1 MTPEPALS
9 PIRVS
14 EVTKTYRA
22 GSVRALDRVSLEIAP
37 GETFGI
43 IGPNGAGKTTLVGC
57 LLGLLRPDSGTIT
70 LGGHAPDDLAV
81 RRLTGYLPE
90 RLVLDRWMTGLDF
103 LEYHHALARLDA
115 VARRADCEAALARVG
130 LEPAAGRQAIRRF
143 SRGML
148 QRLGL
153 AQAMLG
159 SPRYVFLDEPISG
172 VDPAGVMLFRRL
184 LLELKATGAT
194 VIVNSH
200 QLAEVEKIC
209 DRVAFV
215 KGGQVQSIETVTAG
229 AELQRVMAVR
239 WAATTPE
246 SAITAPALGAA
257 AAGAG
262 ASLIGATPPV
272 ARFRV
277 ADDEG
282 ATRLLVAL
290 LNAGV
295 RVVESSP
302 EGGRLERLFEDAD
315 GGANATGTPAA
326 PRDPAREAAF
336 KPPPPEGAR

>member
-1 MTPEPALS
+1 MEPALT

-14 EVTKTYRA
+14 ELTKTYRA
-22 GSVRALDRVSLEIAP
+22 GSVRALDRVSLEIAS

-103 LEYHHALARLDA
+103 LEYHHALAELDSGT
-115 VARRADCEAALARVG
+115 RRADCEAALARVG
-130 LEPAAGRQAIRRF
+130 LEPGAGRQAIRRF

-229 AELQRVMAVR
+229 AELQRVMAVP
-239 WAATTPE
+239 TPE
-246 SAITAPALGAA
+246 SVIAPAARGAA

-262 ASLIGATPPV
+262 AALVGATPPI

-295 RVVESSP
+295 RVIESSP
-302 EGGRLERLFEDAD
+302 EGGRLERLFENTE
-315 GGANATGTPAA
+315 GSTGAAAGAPGAVAT
-326 PRDPAREAAF
+326 PRDPASDTAYM
-336 KPPPPEGAR
+336 PPPSEGAR

>member
-1 MTPEPALS
+1 MEPAVTA
-9 PIRVS
+9 IRVS
-14 EVTKTYRA
+14 EVSKTYRA
-22 GSVRALDRVSLEIAP
+22 GRVRALDRVSLEIAP

-81 RRLTGYLPE
+81 KRLTGYLPE

-103 LEYHHALARLDA
+103 LEYHHALAELDA
-115 VARRADCEAALARVG
+115 GTRRADCEAAIARVG
-130 LEPAAGRQAIRRF
+130 LEPAAGAQSIRRF

-159 SPRYVFLDEPISG
+159 NPRYVFLDEPISG

-229 AELQRVMAVR
+229 AQLQRVIAVR

-246 SAITAPALGAA
+246 PAITAAALAA
-257 AAGAG
+257 AATGAG
-262 ASLIGATPPV
+262 ASFVAVQAPV
-272 ARFRV
+272 ARFTV

-282 ATRLLVAL
+282 ATRLLIAL

-302 EGGRLERLFEDAD
+302 EGGRLERLFEATPAPAA
-315 GGANATGTPAA
+315 GAGTSGTPAA
-326 PRDPAREAAF
+326 GAATRNPYA
-336 KPPPPEGAR
+336 PPDGGAR